1 MKNDTNNIFLGGLF
15 KIYTERKVQE
25 TADYVID
32 ADADFGAGHL
42 QHAVLPGTV
51 RFFLYNQI
59 TSRNINNLNKLNNL

>member
-1 MKNDTNNIFLGGLF
+1 MIPIIYFLGGLF

-25 TADYVID
+25 AADYVID

-51 RFFLYNQI
+51 SFYFVI
-59 TSRNINNLNKLNNL
+59 PNNLT